1 MWPGLLRLLLRA
13 EEDQIVR
20 VQKAQDGVDGK
31 QRSVRVSTAESVRRP
46 DMLPGHDGP
55 FERYGTEN
63 PYSAMGEVAR
73 EKFVRPTHVDRLL
86 E

>member
-1 MWPGLLRLLLRA
+1 MRPGLSVHLRRA

-20 VQKAQDGVDGK
+20 VQKAQDGVDRN
-31 QRSVRVSTAESVRRP
+31 QRAVRVSTAEGVRRP
-46 DMLPGHDGP
+46 DMLSGHDGS
-55 FERYGTEN
+55 FEGYGTEN
-63 PYSAMGEVAR
+63 PHGAMGEVAR